1 MGYLSTRMSDARRAF
16 DSKKKNRKHDGLLA
30 LQPTEPPQTLST
42 FWVEEMFAQGSSKI
56 SRGSNNAIRVPF
68 AVPDRSSIKS
78 LER

>member
-30 LQPTEPPQTLST
+30 LQPTGPPQTLST
-42 FWVEEMFAQGSSKI
+42 FWVEEMFAQGPSNI
-56 SRGSNNAIRVPF
+56 SRGSTNAIRVPF

-78 LER
+78 LVR